1 MSFKILIFKAISTFY
16 IKVKVSSKDQ
26 VAPDSR
32 NSDCSAPICLYLSFT
47 LFAVLWRDSNYSFKI
62 LAIIFQEDP
71 ICFTR
76 EIKASSSAEVHLP
89 E

>member
-16 IKVKVSSKDQ
+16 IKVKVSSKDHD
-26 VAPDSR
+26 APDSR
-32 NSDCSAPICLYLSFT
+32 DSNCSAPIYLYLSLT

-76 EIKASSSAEVHLP
+76 EINASSSA
-89 E
+89 